1 MIHNRTHLN
10 KTQSLSD
17 ESGEVQNCCVSW
29 STLLHSLILW
39 FRCKTTDSENNFNR
53 LKADFLLRI
62 SFSQAGQN
70 NLDLFAYY
78 RWVFF
83 FFFFLEFI
91 YWSGQRDLKKER
103 HGKGKAEACSFHILW
118 LEPRLLPHF
127 NGEKPLL
134 TSMSQGVI

>member
-1 MIHNRTHLN
+1 MSLVRF
-10 KTQSLSD
+10 KTAVFLDQHYSIPLFSD
-17 ESGEVQNCCVSW
+17 LDVKLQ
-29 STLLHSLILW
+29 TLKIILIGW
-39 FRCKTTDSENNFNR
+39 KQIF
-53 LKADFLLRI
+53 FLEFPFLRQDKI
-62 SFSQAGQN
+62 ILICLPIIAG
-70 NLDLFAYY
+70 
-78 RWVFF
+78 FF
-83 FFFFLEFI
+83 FFFFEFI